1 MGAGGEVQSP
11 SAGSRLL
18 PASCKVS
25 WTLLLSQSTNHEA
38 DHGDV
43 DDGLAGGRQVFVVL
57 AETTMAPKPAESA
70 LNDPTSREE
79 LEAFDVVGSF
89 DNLHLEPVAL
99 AQATDPVQELAS
111 ISAVCPDEPQS
122 HKGVLDQ
129 GQDKLGTVAV
139 LNAGRMDDGD
149 QHEPEDIYD
158 QMALASIDLLARIV
172 AMRAPLSVV
181 LTD

>member
-1 MGAGGEVQSP
+1 M
-11 SAGSRLL
+11 
-18 PASCKVS
+18 
-25 WTLLLSQSTNHEA
+25 
-38 DHGDV
+38 
-43 DDGLAGGRQVFVVL
+43 
-57 AETTMAPKPAESA
+57 
-70 LNDPTSREE
+70 
-79 LEAFDVVGSF
+79 
-89 DNLHLEPVAL
+89 
-99 AQATDPVQELAS
+99 
-111 ISAVCPDEPQS
+111 
-122 HKGVLDQ
+122 LDQ